1 MLNSFQTRYCHYEFL
16 VMPFGLTNALAV
28 FIDLM
33 NRGFRD
39 YLHSFVIMFTD
50 DIFIYFKNKNE
61 HESHLRLGWV
71 AFLGHFIFGD
81 GVEVDLKKTDA
92 VRN

>member
-39 YLHSFVIMFTD
+39 YLDSFVIVFID
-50 DIFIYFKNKNE
+50 DILYTTRMKM
-61 HESHLRLGWV
+61 SMSV
-71 AFLGHFIFGD
+71 
-81 GVEVDLKKTDA
+81 T
-92 VRN
+92 